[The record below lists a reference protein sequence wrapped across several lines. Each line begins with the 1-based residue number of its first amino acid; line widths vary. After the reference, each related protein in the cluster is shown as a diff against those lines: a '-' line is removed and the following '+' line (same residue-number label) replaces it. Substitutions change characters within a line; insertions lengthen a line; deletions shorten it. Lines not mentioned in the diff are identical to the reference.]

1 MPLATP
7 ATRFMVRIPLLFVIL
22 AGLAPWPTQVQA
34 ADLTVTVTEAQPATD
49 AEATIR
55 TTLSNFLAL
64 ELTRVTFDVLAADR
78 VESAIERKLVAWG
91 GGTPSEAE
99 QAEIGRQL
107 LAEGSY
113 YLTSL
118 SYLIQAG
125 GAVFPGDKPEATY
138 AGDALVQL
146 DALQRQLAEGVAA
159 GGDVSAVLVE
169 AERIRALTEGH
180 TEEPADF
187 GPFMHHAEMLERAV
201 TRARKGTSL

>member
-1 MPLATP
+1 M
-7 ATRFMVRIPLLFVIL
+7 RIPLLFVIL
-22 AGLAPWPTQVQA
+22 AGLAPWTPQVQA
-34 ADLTVTVTEAQPATD
+34 ADLTVTVIEAQPAAD
-49 AEATIR
+49 AERAIR

-64 ELTRVTFDVLAADR
+64 ELTRVTFDVLAEDR
-78 VESAIERKLVAWG
+78 VEGEVERKLVAWS
-91 GGTPSEAE
+91 GGTPSETE

-146 DALQRQLAEGVAA
+146 DALQRQLADGVEA
-159 GGDVSAVLVE
+159 GEDVSAVLVE

-180 TEEPADF
+180 AEEPGDF
-187 GPFMHHAEMLERAV
+187 GPFKYHAEMLERAV